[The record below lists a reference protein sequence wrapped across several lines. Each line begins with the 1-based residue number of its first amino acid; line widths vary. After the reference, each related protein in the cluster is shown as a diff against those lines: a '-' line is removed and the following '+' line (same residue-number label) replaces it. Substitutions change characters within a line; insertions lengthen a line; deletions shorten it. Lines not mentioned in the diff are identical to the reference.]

1 MKNLLKSIVTD
12 PQIICLVLTVICFVA
27 FVVFVCIGIASN
39 IRYYIFILPA
49 LLMLLFIF
57 DQLDDIKRGY

>member
-12 PQIICLVLTVICFVA
+12 PQITCFVLTVICFVA
-27 FVVFVCIGIASN
+27 FVVCVCIGIASN
-39 IRYYIFILPA
+39 IRYCIFILPG
-49 LLMLLFIF
+49 LLMLFLIF